1 MVSTIVTFFALHAYG
16 RVPAM
21 LNFSVGK
28 RNILSACE
36 TAKIKTVFT
45 SRKFIETASMEDTVQ
60 AIEEGGVRLIYLEDF
75 AKKISL
81 IDKAVGLF
89 GGFLPQSFYNR
100 ICGHKNP
107 DSPAF
112 VLFTSGSEGTPKGVV
127 LSHANILANRYQIGA
142 RIDIG
147 PNDVIFNA
155 LPVFHSFGLTGGTLF
170 PMLSG
175 AKVFFYPS
183 PLHYRI
189 IPELSYDANATVI
202 FGTDTFLSG
211 YAHYGHPY
219 DFYSLRYAFAG
230 AEKLKEETRKLWSE
244 KFGVR
249 IFEGY
254 GATETS
260 PILSV
265 NTPMQSKPGTVGR
278 LVPGIQHKLQE
289 VPGINEGGRLHVTG
303 PNVMLGYLMSTNPGV
318 LIPPKDG
325 WYDTG
330 DIVDIDGEG
339 YISIKGRA
347 KRFSKVGGEM
357 ISLTAVEGIL
367 SKLWPN
373 HAHAIVAIPDEKKGE
388 QLILLTENKD
398 AQRQEITEY
407 VRQQG
412 LSELGLPKKIIY
424 VDQVPLLG
432 TGKIDY
438 VTAQEIAANQ
448 ID

>member
-1 MVSTIVTFFALHAYG
+1 MISTIVTFFSMHAYG

-36 TAKIKTVFT
+36 TAEIKTVFT
-45 SRKFIETASMEDTVQ
+45 SRKFVETAGMEDTAK
-60 AIEEGGVRLIYLEDF
+60 AIEEAGVRLTYLEDF

-81 IDKAVGLF
+81 IDKAVGFF
-89 GGFLPQSFYNR
+89 GGLFSQTYYNR
-100 ICGHKNP
+100 ACDLKNP

-127 LSHANILANRYQIGA
+127 LSHANILANHYQISS
-142 RIDIG
+142 RIVLE

-189 IPELSYDANATVI
+189 IPELSYDANATII

-219 DFYSLRYAFAG
+219 DFYSLRFAFAG

-265 NTPMQSKPGTVGR
+265 NTPMQNKPGTVGR

-303 PNVMLGYLMSTNPGV
+303 PNIMLGYLMSTDPGV

-330 DIVDIDGEG
+330 DIVDVDDEG
-339 YISIKGRA
+339 YINIKGRA
-347 KRFSKVGGEM
+347 KRFAKVGGEM
-357 ISLTAVEGIL
+357 ISLTAVEGFL

-438 VTAQEIAANQ
+438 VTAQEIVANQ
-448 ID
+448 SD